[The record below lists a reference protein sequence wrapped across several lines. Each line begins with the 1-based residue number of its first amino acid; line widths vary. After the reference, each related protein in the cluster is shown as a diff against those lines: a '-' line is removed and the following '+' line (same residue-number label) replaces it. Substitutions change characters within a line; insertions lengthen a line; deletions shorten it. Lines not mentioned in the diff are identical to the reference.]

1 MKKLSPLAESRMTD
15 AIQAALKS
23 CGEGTDPSEAVA
35 KLAMDG
41 NMSTEEAARVCEAV
55 NKIASIYHLS
65 SDKGDRGGNFPLA
78 NSSAVKKIMKDSLK
92 VAAEPFKFRKT
103 INAPL
108 PNNKQSFKEA
118 KERIWK
124 PTEEEQSWL
133 DNNTKRME
141 VLGQWE
147 ELQGRTEFIKKANEE
162 ARLGVVAIAEEF
174 GKLATKV
181 ANADKRTV
189 DDMARYA
196 VYTYGNDGINFLTAL
211 ENLSGVPMDKTRR
224 PFMKVGNDLEASVD
238 RIIALTDCTK
248 AIKVAATMNIAGVNV
263 PVASTTRVTDPS
275 VGKTAP
281 WVAGMNDNLKTLQD
295 RNKQLAYD
303 ALESVATITGD
314 GNLSDEGERV
324 NKTYKGRIEAE
335 TKRRDAEFDKSQQQT
350 KQNTEASRNR
360 YAESDANFRE
370 AWQPTD
376 QNTEANRKQYE
387 NTESGNRLAAQAA
400 IQDAVANGELIDPNK
415 VAVAKQNLENLK
427 TLDDEKKAKAEHI
440 FKNQVEGDYERLKK
454 DYDRREADR
463 EWMEKDRKAKAVAEA
478 LRKGQEQGD
487 KTSKALQELASSTL
501 ANTKGALGLGVG
513 ILKNADMIRQ
523 ALTPEQ
529 RSGNASARPL
539 SNEATKYLENLRLH
553 DVFAKTY
560 LSDPYLH
567 QYTPAEVAEAFNIV
581 YEVAPQLVKNG
592 SNPHIIGA
600 LIRKYLANTNQLDPL
615 EIRDLT
621 STEKDRVDTELKK
634 EQLEAIRRGKATK

>member
-92 VAAEPFKFRKT
+92 VAAEPFRFRKT

-118 KERIWK
+118 KERIWQ
-124 PTEEEQSWL
+124 PTKEEQEWL

-174 GKLATKV
+174 GKLASKV

-248 AIKVAATMNIAGVNV
+248 AIKVAATLTAGNKSFTIDPMGSPNI
-263 PVASTTRVTDPS
+263 SDP
-275 VGKTAP
+275 
-281 WVAGMNDNLKTLQD
+281 
-295 RNKQLAYD
+295 
-303 ALESVATITGD
+303 ITGKESKAEVIAQRNNAERAIEQAIAED
-314 GNLSDEGERV
+314 AQSSGDNSLTVEQKLLNDRVKSSIESATQLS
-324 NKTYKGRIEAE
+324 NAQ
-335 TKRRDAEFDKSQQQT
+335 FDKTQQQT
-350 KQNTEASRNR
+350 KQNTEASKNR

-370 AWQPTD
+370 SWQPTD

-387 NTESGNRLAAQAA
+387 NTESGNRLAAQGAVE
-400 IQDAVANGELIDPNK
+400 DARTNGDLMSVEEE
-415 VAVAKQNLENLK
+415 A
-427 TLDDEKKAKAEHI
+427 T
-440 FKNQVEGDYERLKK
+440 KNQKVSDLGLEDKLDKARANEWFKSHYENDAQRMEKEYK
-454 DYDRREADR
+454 RREADR
-463 EWMEKDRKAKAVAEA
+463 EWMEKDRKAKAVAES
-478 LRKGQEQGD
+478 LRKAQEQGD
-487 KTSKALQELASSTL
+487 KTSKALQDLASSTL

-553 DVFAKTY
+553 DIFAKTY

>member
-92 VAAEPFKFRKT
+92 VAAEPFRFRKT

-118 KERIWK
+118 KERIWQ
-124 PTEEEQSWL
+124 PTKEEQEWL

-248 AIKVAATMNIAGVNV
+248 AIKVAATLTAGNKSFTINPMGSPDISDPTTGKENKAEVIA
-263 PVASTTRVTDPS
+263 
-275 VGKTAP
+275 
-281 WVAGMNDNLKTLQD
+281 Q
-295 RNKQLAYD
+295 RNNA
-303 ALESVATITGD
+303 
-314 GNLSDEGERV
+314 ERA
-324 NKTYKGRIEAE
+324 IEQAIAE
-335 TKRRDAEFDKSQQQT
+335 DAESSGDNSLTVEQKLLNDRVKSSIESATQLSNAQFDQGQQQT
-350 KQNTEASRNR
+350 KQNTEASKNR

-370 AWQPTD
+370 SWQPTD
-376 QNTEANRKQYE
+376 QSTEANRKQYE
-387 NTESGNRLAAQAA
+387 NTESGNRLAGQGAVEAARTNGKLLDVGTAAVKQQEVADADLQDKLDKAQA
-400 IQDAVANGELIDPNK
+400 LS
-415 VAVAKQNLENLK
+415 
-427 TLDDEKKAKAEHI
+427 T
-440 FKNQVEGDYERLKK
+440 FKNTRENDLQRMEKEYK
-454 DYDRREADR
+454 RREADR

-478 LRKGQEQGD
+478 LRRGQEQGD

-567 QYTPAEVAEAFNIV
+567 QYSPAEVAEAFNIV